1 MLRHRRCFGFHQDV
15 QAGLVEYRFQPDAFE
30 VCHVWAAGQLDVGL
44 DSLLGGSQMRGPRQ

>member
-1 MLRHRRCFGFHQDV
+1 MLRHSRCFGFHQDV

-44 DSLLGGSQMRGPRQ
+44 DSLLRGSQMRGPRQ